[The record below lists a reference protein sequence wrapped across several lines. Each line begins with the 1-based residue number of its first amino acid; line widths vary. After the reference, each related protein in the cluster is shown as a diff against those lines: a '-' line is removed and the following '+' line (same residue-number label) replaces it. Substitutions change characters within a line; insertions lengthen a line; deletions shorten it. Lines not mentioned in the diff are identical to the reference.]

1 MDLGNS
7 VLFSIVF
14 RWGNGLSLSVTAG
27 VMEHQEPTY
36 KCYVGELVVPLEFRI
51 YGLLVDMNSL
61 MFLISLYRVF
71 YMHIC
76 TTRKQVFSV

>member
-36 KCYVGELVVPLEFRI
+36 KYYVG
-51 YGLLVDMNSL
+51 
-61 MFLISLYRVF
+61 
-71 YMHIC
+71 
-76 TTRKQVFSV
+76 